1 MSRGLLEG
9 SRDREVNQSYFNF
22 LYGKTEEERFE
33 LLQLLEKGDISP
45 KKIAKVSSLI
55 CNVLSF
61 SSIFEFFVIKWSAY

>member
-61 SSIFEFFVIKWSAY
+61 SSIFEF

>member
-61 SSIFEFFVIKWSAY
+61 SSIFEFIVIKWSAY